1 MRRSDRALQGPGQL
15 LEVIQAC
22 KVFRL
27 AMLAEGRPYVVPLN
41 FGYWYEDGQFE
52 FYFHSA
58 LQGQIG
64 RAHV

>member
-27 AMLAEGRPYVVPLN
+27 AMLAEGRPYVVPLKL
-41 FGYWYEDGQFE
+41 WV
-52 FYFHSA
+52 
-58 LQGQIG
+58 L
-64 RAHV
+64 V